1 MTHLNRLMLRHEKVF
16 NLRANAVKD
25 KQWCKMVQANRLLS
39 EIRFELD
46 RLQKLPLNMCV
57 EYQID

>member
-16 NLRANAVKD
+16 KLRVNAVND

-39 EIRFELD
+39 EIRFELN
-46 RLQKLPLNMCV
+46 RLQKLPLNICV
-57 EYQID
+57 ETQID